1 MKKAISLLAS
11 AIIVGGSTQIYA
23 EEEKKE
29 TKESLEKKLEVNQDE
44 QEKITK
50 EIEALDLDIQ
60 EIQKKIED
68 TNNQIVSL
76 DSEIESLTRKSE
88 DLKIEI
94 EKNEELLGERIKV
107 MESNSSLGYLEVILS
122 SESISDLFD
131 NIYSPGFCK
140 S

>member
-60 EIQKKIED
+60 EIQKK
-68 TNNQIVSL
+68 
-76 DSEIESLTRKSE
+76 
-88 DLKIEI
+88 
-94 EKNEELLGERIKV
+94 
-107 MESNSSLGYLEVILS
+107 
-122 SESISDLFD
+122 
-131 NIYSPGFCK
+131 
-140 S
+140 